1 MRALRA
7 RACGRLG
14 PALVAAY
21 VLALLLVPLAHQDS
35 ARPHSATHCTA
46 CGLTSI
52 AAAPPGNASTVVE
65 FHAPPGWLTRAR
77 AERLPDSIVLARTT
91 GRSPPALSA

>member
-1 MRALRA
+1 MRELRA

-14 PALVAAY
+14 PALVATY
-21 VLALLLVPLAHQDS
+21 VLAVLLVPLAHQDS
-35 ARPHSATHCTA
+35 ARPHSPTHCAA

-52 AAAPPGNASTVVE
+52 AAAPPGNASAVVE

-77 AERLPDSIVLARTT
+77 AERLPDSIALARTT